1 MRSDRWRVY
10 RRLCYNPATLIGKA
24 PSLCS
29 RELVILMNF
38 WKRWPRLRG
47 ANSNCSDSI
56 SGRRHIPY
64 PALRVFDLAD
74 MLSDGSCRSPQ
85 PHITT
90 TLKLLL
96 VYHHDYIL
104 SPVVAVR
111 LEPCRGILATH
122 RYDLKVIPNM
132 IFIYPLWFI
141 FQFRS
146 GITGSTHRYD
156 LNVSPIYTHLFHMY
170 LCYNQ
175 FFYQTD
181 TAIYHCTCIKDS
193 PNCQWHL
200 TFNLL
205 YLLHFITLI
214 STHLVSP

>member
-122 RYDLKVIPNM
+122 RYDLKVISNM
-132 IFIYPLWFI
+132 IFIYPFLYSSPA
-141 FQFRS
+141 R
-146 GITGSTHRYD
+146 
-156 LNVSPIYTHLFHMY
+156 VSLGRRIAMT
-170 LCYNQ
+170 
-175 FFYQTD
+175 
-181 TAIYHCTCIKDS
+181 
-193 PNCQWHL
+193 L
-200 TFNLL
+200 TFPR
-205 YLLHFITLI
+205 YTPIFFICICATINFSIRLTPPYI
-214 STHLVSP
+214 IALA